1 MEKKFYHTQE
11 SVKEYIRQAEGYS
24 GKEIISKLDEYL
36 NDNSK
41 ILELGSGPGTDYNI
55 LSKKYN
61 VVGSD
66 FSNEFLKVL
75 NEIFSMGEFLQLDAI
90 TLDTNKKF
98 DCLYSNKVL
107 QHLSDNDLTKSI
119 IAQSKILNPNGIVC
133 HSFWKGEGEEIF
145 KGMLVNYQTK
155 ESLIKL
161 FQKKFEILVLEDY
174 AEFEEN
180 DSVFVIAKKSS

>member
-1 MEKKFYHTQE
+1 MKMEENFYHTQE

-24 GKEIISKLDEYL
+24 GQEIISKLENYL
-36 NDNSK
+36 SDSSK

-75 NEIFSMGEFLQLDAI
+75 HKSFPKGEFLQLDAI
-90 TLDTNKKF
+90 TLNSDKKF
-98 DCLYSNKVL
+98 DCIYSNKVL
-107 QHLSDNDLTKSI
+107 QHLSNNDLKKSI
-119 IAQSKILNPNGIVC
+119 SAQSKVLNPNGIIC
-133 HSFWKGEGEEIF
+133 HSFWKGKGDEVF

-180 DSVFVIAKKSS
+180 DSVFVIARV